1 MEPASPDGGGFC
13 GFASFRQN
21 WHVEK
26 NDKIQ
31 LFDANKDYRDSV
43 DGKPGD
49 QPETET
55 VRGLGNRKNAVFNAL
70 IEKEGVKDFDSRQEI
85 KKFRR

>member
-1 MEPASPDGGGFC
+1 
-13 GFASFRQN
+13 
-21 WHVEK
+21 
-26 NDKIQ
+26 
-31 LFDANKDYRDSV
+31 V

-70 IEKEGVKDFDSRQEI
+70 IEKEGVKVFDSRQEI

>member
-1 MEPASPDGGGFC
+1 LWICLFSTKLV
-13 GFASFRQN
+13 RRK
-21 WHVEK
+21 K

-31 LFDANKDYRDSV
+31 LFDANKDCRDSV
-43 DGKPGD
+43 DGKPSD

-55 VRGLGNRKNAVFNAL
+55 VRGLGSKKNAVFNAL
-70 IEKEGVKDFDSRQEI
+70 IEKEGVKVFDSRQEI